1 MTSKRR
7 YRLIQIISI
16 QLVLM
21 AMILTVNTLFLQ
33 FWLIVILLIMGI
45 ISACFNLI
53 LLKKMKNTRL
63 SGHVLILI
71 TFLIISLTYYWV
83 GGLSNSYLAWYLVIP
98 MTGGAILGIRGLF
111 VYTCLSLISIFFFIL
126 FEPITIYEVPPKYL
140 TEIFLVNILAILLL
154 ETTLL
159 YSLLYENLQFSTE
172 LVEQNF
178 LLQADQKKFHYLAR
192 HDNLTNLPNRTYFNA
207 YLENLLGSVNSQ
219 THSVTLFF
227 MDLDRFK
234 AINDTYGHHAGDQ
247 VLLECSKRLQRC
259 LRNNDFI
266 ARMGGDEF
274 IAVIVHNKNDN
285 VPDVLAKRILQEF
298 NQPFHIEKNR
308 LTCHL
313 SLGAASYPSDA
324 TSTEELL
331 KKADK
336 AMYAMKIKN
345 RNREN

>member
-1 MTSKRR
+1 
-7 YRLIQIISI
+7 
-16 QLVLM
+16 
-21 AMILTVNTLFLQ
+21 
-33 FWLIVILLIMGI
+33 
-45 ISACFNLI
+45 
-53 LLKKMKNTRL
+53 
-63 SGHVLILI
+63 
-71 TFLIISLTYYWV
+71 
-83 GGLSNSYLAWYLVIP
+83 

-172 LVEQNF
+172 LMEQNF

-234 AINDTYGHHAGDQ
+234 VINDTYGHHAGDQ

-266 ARMGGDEF
+266 ARLGGDEF

-298 NQPFHIEKNR
+298 NHPFHIEKNR
-308 LTCHL
+308 LICHL

-324 TSTEELL
+324 ASMEELL